1 MKYWEK
7 LAQKAMLEPDPKK
20 ALDLYNEARAE
31 AIKAKDMNESVEIKY
46 LGDNKYAFEF

>member
-1 MKYWEK
+1 MKLLWER

-31 AIKAKDMNESVEIKY
+31 AIKAKAME
-46 LGDNKYAFEF
+46 GDDDE